1 MDKKAKKKIDVLHKK
16 VSHLQQQLAGATRQM
31 DDPEEVEKLRADIAA
46 AQEQIEKLK
55 TQ

>member
-1 MDKKAKKKIDVLHKK
+1 MDKKVKKKLDVLRKK

-31 DDPEEVEKLRADIAA
+31 DDPKEVENIRADIAA

-55 TQ
+55 AK